1 MRPLPDDLEQGTIVV
16 LPSATFPSSELRK
29 IIGIQY
35 YEERLL
41 CTAHLLRH
49 PDLRI
54 VYLTSLPV
62 DEAVVDYYL
71 RFLPDPAD
79 ARARLHLVAVG
90 NPEPRALTEK
100 VLEAPG
106 VMEKVRDLA
115 GQQAYVLPFNV
126 TPFEAE
132 LSGWLDLPVF
142 GPRIDLVELGSKSGS
157 RRVARRAGVP
167 VLDGEEDVWS
177 AADVEAALE
186 RLRARRPDAVAALVK
201 LNNGFSG
208 QGTAIVELSADGALS
223 EADVTFIA
231 SEETWASFTAKLA
244 AEGGIVEELV
254 RAPEVISPSVQV
266 RITPKGAVEILSNH
280 DQILGGLE
288 NQVYLG
294 CSFPA
299 RAEYRLAIQDCA
311 RRVGEVLAADGV
323 VGPFGID
330 FVLVSDGDGGGFR
343 PHLTE
348 INLRM
353 GGTTHRFWM
362 ARLVTGGTS
371 EPATGGLVTARGPR
385 TYIATDNLKQEP
397 RVGAAPAGLIAEVDR
412 RGLAYDP
419 ASATGVTLHLLG
431 ALREHGKMGVTCIAE
446 TTEAA
451 RELHEEVTA
460 ALMARNLR

>member
-29 IIGIQY
+29 IVGIQH

-41 CTAHLLRH
+41 CTTLLLRH
-49 PDLRI
+49 DDLRI

-79 ARARLHLVAVG
+79 ARSRLHLLSVG
-90 NPEPRALTEK
+90 DPEPRALTEK
-100 VLEAPG
+100 VLEAPR
-106 VMEKVRDLA
+106 VMEQVRDLA
-115 GQQAYVLPFNV
+115 GEQAYVLPFNV
-126 TPFEAE
+126 TPLEAE
-132 LSGWLDLPVF
+132 LSDWLDLPVF

-167 VLDGEEDVWS
+167 VLEGEEDVWS
-177 AADVEAALE
+177 EVHVESALE
-186 RLRARRPDAVAALVK
+186 RLRTRRPDAVAALVK

-208 QGTAIVELSADGALS
+208 QGTAIVELSGEGSLS
-223 EADVTFIA
+223 EADVTCIA

-254 RAPEVISPSVQV
+254 RGPEVISPSVQV
-266 RITPKGAVEILSNH
+266 RITPAGAVEILSNH

-299 RAEYRLAIQDCA
+299 RADYRLDIQDCA

-330 FVLVSDGDGGGFR
+330 FVLVPDGEGGYR
-343 PHLTE
+343 THLTE

-353 GGTTHRFWM
+353 GGTTHPFWM
-362 ARLVTGGTS
+362 ARLVTGGS
-371 EPATGGLVTARGPR
+371 YDASRGELVTEHGPR
-385 TYIATDNLKQEP
+385 TYIATDNLKHEAL
-397 RVGAAPAGLIAEVDR
+397 VGAAPADVIAEVDR

-419 ASATGVTLHLLG
+419 ATATGVTLHLLG
-431 ALREHGKMGVTCIAE
+431 ALREHGKMGVLCIAE

-460 ALMARNLR
+460 ALTGRLW